1 MIAIPWYFT
10 QQDDMSRFGLMYLLT
25 NVIAMIWVPYSGTLT
40 DRFSRR
46 KILLVLMA
54 VLGCIILSIAFTGFY
69 FDGLSWLLVSS
80 VFVLTFLNYN
90 IHYPTL
96 YAFVQEMTE
105 PEHYGKVTSYIEI
118 QGQLATIC
126 AGAGSALLLA
136 GFPEGG
142 WTVAG
147 IQLDFLPAM
156 EPWKIH
162 EIFLIDGLTYFAGVL
177 VLAVIPFKS
186 TVMTTPDRPPILE
199 RMKEGVNYLKENK
212 YVAIF
217 GFASYVVFLTVL
229 IEGFY
234 LLAPYVDR
242 HLEAGADVYAA
253 GEMTYAFGAILAG
266 FLIQWLFS
274 KVSLVDSV
282 LIMTIA
288 SALVWLILFFSKVIA
303 VFILVGI
310 VIGMCNAGVRIRRVT
325 YLFTKV
331 PNAVYGRVNS
341 IFNMGNISMRIIL
354 LAMFSQAFF
363 QTGGNVKWAFMVLF
377 ALCAAAV
384 GVLLFYRKRML
395 ISY

>member
-10 QQDDMSRFGLMYLLT
+10 QQDDMARFGLMYLLT
-25 NVIAMIWVPYSGTLT
+25 NVIAMVWVPYSGTLT

-54 VLGCIILSIAFTGFY
+54 ILGCIILSISFTGFY
-69 FDGLSWLLVSS
+69 FDGLSWLMVSS

-105 PEHYGKVTSYIEI
+105 PEYYGKVTSYIEI

-126 AGAGSALLLA
+126 AGAGSALLLG

-142 WTVAG
+142 WNLG
-147 IQLDFLPAM
+147 GFQLDFLPPM
-156 EPWKIH
+156 DPWKIH
-162 EIFLIDGLTYFAGVL
+162 QIFLIDGLTYFAGVA
-177 VLAVIPFKS
+177 VLAIIPFKS
-186 TVMTTPDRPPILE
+186 TVVAIKDRPPLLT

-242 HLEAGADVYAA
+242 HLEAGAGVYAA
-253 GEMTYAFGAILAG
+253 GEMTYALGAVLAG
-266 FLIQWLFS
+266 FLIQWVFRG
-274 KVSLVDSV
+274 VSLVDSILV
-282 LIMTIA
+282 MTVA
-288 SALVWLILFFSKVIA
+288 AALVWLILFFSKVIA
-303 VFILVGI
+303 IFIIVGI

-341 IFNMGNISMRIIL
+341 IFNMGNISMRIVL
-354 LAMFSQAFF
+354 LALFSQAFF
-363 QTGGNVKWAFMVLF
+363 QTGGNVKWAFMILF
-377 ALCAAAV
+377 VLCAAAV
-384 GVLLFYRKRML
+384 GVLLYYRRRML